1 MEIIKESGMILI
13 GMAIFFGLWLAVFRK
28 LDPDDFRRARYRNSR
43 WENETKVA
51 GHSCGK
57 AA

>member
-28 LDPDDFRRARYRNSR
+28 LDPDDFKRARYRNSR
-43 WENETKVA
+43 WEDEGKFA
-51 GHSCGK
+51 DRECGRTI
-57 AA
+57 